1 MYPRANTCWLQMY
14 SEAAQEAVLLHL
26 TFPKASLCWLCPISA
41 SYWEPITNDS
51 CSLVFFSQLHT
62 CIINSIVNVVAF
74 SLLHIVFFVN
84 VPPAFDKHT
93 ASPVHCVL
101 TLRWQGKVWHVD
113 SETFPRHHWWTHV
126 CVVQLHSANDGLLSI
141 LLCKLILKVVWAE
154 SNDPLWQPSHAAATS
169 LIFTEM
175 PAVWRAASSP
185 TERHSQRVSL
195 TLT

>member
-1 MYPRANTCWLQMY
+1 MAIYAPKSSNKAELNQFYKEVWAKIRAYTSEKIKPSTKFPHSFSAHLKCHKLWYSLMYPRANTCWLQMY
-14 SEAAQEAVLLHL
+14 SEAAQEAVLLHM

-62 CIINSIVNVVAF
+62 CIINSIVNVAAF

-93 ASPVHCVL
+93 TSPIYCVL
-101 TLRWQGKVWHVD
+101 TLSWQGKVWHVD

-126 CVVQLHSANDGLLSI
+126 CVV
-141 LLCKLILKVVWAE
+141 
-154 SNDPLWQPSHAAATS
+154 
-169 LIFTEM
+169 
-175 PAVWRAASSP
+175 
-185 TERHSQRVSL
+185 
-195 TLT
+195 